1 MAGKR
6 PSTLLQLHIAG
17 VLLCATTAFAQGSDI
32 ARHSIIEK
40 EHYMQPSLK
49 HYFSG
54 LQRVFTTPAN
64 LSFLGIWS
72 AAGVFVRPF
81 AGCVCRRGF
90 PVRPFD
96 NHVSQ
101 ELQQGNKTNFEA
113 DLPSR
118 LGGSI
123 VVAGASVLTFA
134 AGRIV
139 RSPEI
144 SNTGLYLM
152 EAVFTTKLITLGLKR
167 AVGRQRPNGQNKRSF
182 PSGHTS
188 GMFTIASVLHE
199 RHGAKIGIPAY
210 LAASFVGISR
220 VRLQNHFPTDVV
232 AGAALGIIIG
242 RSFASG
248 HAESK
253 LVELSPVVGP
263 SYSGLLLHLNF

>member
-72 AAGVFVRPF
+72 AAGVF
-81 AGCVCRRGF
+81 
-90 PVRPFD
+90 VRPFD